1 MNSARSDFACD
12 IVKFVKNASALQ
24 IISEL
29 SLVARNPVLAPTL
42 TNFDFE

>member
-1 MNSARSDFACD
+1 MKSARRDFACD

-29 SLVARNPVLAPTL
+29 SLVARNPVSAPTF
-42 TNFDFE
+42 TNFDFG